1 MYTCIPPVTR
11 RHFLVLGGAF
21 VGAQLCPALESKNIQ
36 VPPQPYFAGV
46 KRALETLAKLGAPV
60 SAADEQQIA
69 SLARQNDNGAVS
81 SEEMILERYTLATLS
96 IQSDRS
102 VHIAPGGAPRQ
113 LLEQGWRIFLLRVEN
128 PATRTDS
135 IQFSS
140 GPQTPGRMAP
150 NLGQMAQRAYLMDTL
165 YKGPLIKKMWLTS
178 ELYGATAMSGTDL
191 PTIPLS
197 GVSIEYQV
205 IQIFSRDVGRRTA
218 DFYLNVVPKA
228 DEDWKS
234 EHRQLEFDC
243 LPSRPI
249 ALSILDSDGRGC
261 VASLTVKDKLDRI
274 YPPQAMRLAPDMFFH
289 EQVYRGD
296 GETLRL
302 PSGEY
307 TIESKRGPE
316 YLRGLQTVT
325 IDGDHSRIE
334 IKLERWID
342 PAKWGWYSGDTHIH
356 AAGCA
361 HYQVPT
367 EGVSPETMI
376 RHMRGEALTIGD
388 ALNWS
393 PSWYYQKQFFTGH
406 AESPMAA
413 LEHPELQAAN
423 SASLQPRATQE
434 DSESVLRYDVEVS
447 GFPSS
452 HAGHLV
458 LLRLK
463 EQNYPGT
470 QLIEDWPSWNLPI
483 LKWAR
488 AQGAVA
494 GYAHCGSG
502 MNVDSSELPNYEVP
516 PMDGIGTQEAIVD
529 VTHGLADFLSGCDTW
544 PVAELNAW
552 YHMLNCGFRLAMVGE
567 TDFPCIS
574 GERVGVGRSYVCLD
588 RRPVGDTGYEAWIRG
603 LQQHRQYCGDGRS
616 HILEYRVNGRVLQD
630 AELLLNE
637 SGTVTIEG
645 LVAARL
651 EPQPT
656 PETESRRVNAFGY
669 DIEKARIAGT
679 REVPI
684 ELVMNGLP
692 VDVVKLL
699 ADGVPRSIQLRTKI
713 TRSSWLALRIY
724 PSVHTHPLFV
734 AVGGKPIRASK
745 RSAEWCRACVDKI
758 WEVKSPFMRESER
771 PAAAEAFDH
780 AREAYE
786 AIAKECEVA

>member
-81 SEEMILERYTLATLS
+81 SAETILERYTLATLS

-113 LLEQGWRIFLLRVEN
+113 LLEQGWRIFLVRVEN
-128 PATRTDS
+128 PATKTDS

-140 GPQTPGRMAP
+140 RPQTPGRMAP

-165 YKGPLIKKMWLTS
+165 YKGPIIKKMWLTS

-243 LPSRPI
+243 LPSRPVT
-249 ALSILDSDGRGC
+249 LSILDGDGRGC

-274 YPPQAMRLAPDMFFH
+274 YPLQAMRLAPDMFFH

-302 PSGEY
+302 PGGEY

-325 IDGDHSRIE
+325 LDGDHSRIE
-334 IKLERWID
+334 VKLERWID

-423 SASLQPRATQE
+423 SASLQPRATDDFRSRFRHLRHVGSHHRRALGQIAGDFRELRLGILE
-434 DSESVLRYDVEVS
+434 DGLRRGQDGRALRLQTVGNALHLGCGFLDGEVEKEQGHHLQYERYRSNDHKDGHDPLTVHLALQLLRSQPFLPSLASRYAWRAESIAE
-447 GFPSS
+447 PSS
-452 HAGHLV
+452 
-458 LLRLK
+458 
-463 EQNYPGT
+463 
-470 QLIEDWPSWNLPI
+470 S
-483 LKWAR
+483 
-488 AQGAVA
+488 
-494 GYAHCGSG
+494 
-502 MNVDSSELPNYEVP
+502 
-516 PMDGIGTQEAIVD
+516 
-529 VTHGLADFLSGCDTW
+529 F
-544 PVAELNAW
+544 
-552 YHMLNCGFRLAMVGE
+552 FRLTTSLPRSTHWLTFSRASRPRFFRYSLPSCALFLMASRVSL
-567 TDFPCIS
+567 P
-574 GERVGVGRSYVCLD
+574 ERGAYST
-588 RRPVGDTGYEAWIRG
+588 PNNAPNP
-603 LQQHRQYCGDGRS
+603 S
-616 HILEYRVNGRVLQD
+616 P
-630 AELLLNE
+630 
-637 SGTVTIEG
+637 
-645 LVAARL
+645 AR
-651 EPQPT
+651 
-656 PETESRRVNAFGY
+656 NH
-669 DIEKARIAGT
+669 
-679 REVPI
+679 
-684 ELVMNGLP
+684 M
-692 VDVVKLL
+692 KLL
-699 ADGVPRSIQLRTKI
+699 
-713 TRSSWLALRIY
+713 
-724 PSVHTHPLFV
+724 PLSLSDI
-734 AVGGKPIRASK
+734 G
-745 RSAEWCRACVDKI
+745 
-758 WEVKSPFMRESER
+758 
-771 PAAAEAFDH
+771 
-780 AREAYE
+780 
-786 AIAKECEVA
+786 